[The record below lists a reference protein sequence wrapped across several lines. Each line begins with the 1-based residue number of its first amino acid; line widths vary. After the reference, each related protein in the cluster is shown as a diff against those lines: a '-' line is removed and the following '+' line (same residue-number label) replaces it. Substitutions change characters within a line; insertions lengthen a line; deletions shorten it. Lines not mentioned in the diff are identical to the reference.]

1 MADSEL
7 ENSCMKTHRQTL
19 KILGA
24 GLVAVAA
31 AACGSSGTPPSSNS
45 PTSAPATTQPTA
57 TPSATS
63 TTSGTA
69 SGDTAAIKANWT
81 KFFDF
86 QTATSQQVALLQNGS
101 QFTSAINNM
110 KSSPLAAGAN
120 AKVLSVSNVTATQA
134 TVKYDVLLG
143 TTVALP
149 NQTGTAVFQ
158 DGTWKVG
165 DGSLCGLLSL
175 ELKKSQLPAA
185 CSSAG

>member
-1 MADSEL
+1 
-7 ENSCMKTHRQTL
+7 MKTHRQTL
-19 KILGA
+19 KIIGA
-24 GLVAVAA
+24 GLVAAA
-31 AACGSSGTPPSSNS
+31 ATAACGSSGPSSSSNS

-63 TTSGTA
+63 MTSGTA

-81 KFFDF
+81 TFFNF
-86 QTATSQQVALLQNGS
+86 KSPTSKQVALLQNGS

-110 KSSPLAAGAN
+110 KGNPLADGAN

-149 NQTGTAVFQ
+149 NQTGTAVYQ

-185 CSSAG
+185 CSSAS

>member
-24 GLVAVAA
+24 CAVAVAA
-31 AACGSSGTPPSSNS
+31 AACGSSGPSSSNS
-45 PTSAPATTQPTA
+45 PTGAPATTQPTV

-63 TTSGTA
+63 TTTGST

-86 QTATSQQVALLQNGS
+86 KTATSQQVALLQNGS

>member
-1 MADSEL
+1 MADSGL

-19 KILGA
+19 KIVGA
-24 GLVAVAA
+24 GLVAAA
-31 AACGSSGTPPSSNS
+31 ATAACGSSGPSSSSNS
-45 PTSAPATTQPTA
+45 PTSAPAV
-57 TPSATS
+57 TPSATPGASS
-63 TTSGTA
+63 TTSGSA

-81 KFFDF
+81 TFFNF
-86 QTATSQQVALLQNGS
+86 KSPTSKQVALLQNGS

-110 KSSPLAAGAN
+110 KSNPLAAGAN

-149 NQTGTAVFQ
+149 NQTGTAVLQ
-158 DGTWKVG
+158 NGTWKVG

-185 CSSAG
+185 CSSAS

>member
-1 MADSEL
+1 MADGEL
-7 ENSCMKTHRQTL
+7 ENSCMKTQRQTL
-19 KILGA
+19 KIIGA
-24 GLVAVAA
+24 CAVAVAA
-31 AACGSSGTPPSSNS
+31 AACGSSGPSSSSNS
-45 PTSAPATTQPTA
+45 PTGAPATTQPTA

-63 TTSGTA
+63 PTTGTA
-69 SGDTAAIKANWT
+69 SGATTAIKANWT
-81 KFFDF
+81 TFFDF
-86 QTATSQQVALLQNGS
+86 KTATAKQVALLQNGS

-120 AKVLSVSNVTATQA
+120 ARVLSVSNVTATQA

>member
-24 GLVAVAA
+24 CAVAVAA
-31 AACGSSGTPPSSNS
+31 AACGSSGPSSSNS
-45 PTSAPATTQPTA
+45 PTGAPATTQPTV

-63 TTSGTA
+63 TTTGSA

-86 QTATSQQVALLQNGS
+86 KTATSQQVALLQNGS

>member
-24 GLVAVAA
+24 CAVAVAA
-31 AACGSSGTPPSSNS
+31 AACGSSGPSSSNS
-45 PTSAPATTQPTA
+45 PTGAPATTQPTV

-63 TTSGTA
+63 TTTGSA

-86 QTATSQQVALLQNGS
+86 KTATSQQVALLQNGS

-185 CSSAG
+185 CSSAS

>member
-1 MADSEL
+1 
-7 ENSCMKTHRQTL
+7 MK
-19 KILGA
+19 G
-24 GLVAVAA
+24 
-31 AACGSSGTPPSSNS
+31 N
-45 PTSAPATTQPTA
+45 
-57 TPSATS
+57 
-63 TTSGTA
+63 
-69 SGDTAAIKANWT
+69 
-81 KFFDF
+81 
-86 QTATSQQVALLQNGS
+86 
-101 QFTSAINNM
+101 
-110 KSSPLAAGAN
+110 PLADGAN

-185 CSSAG
+185 CSSAS